1 MTMSK
6 KKQGGKASQ
15 HTSPKGKRLGL
26 KVGDGEQVK
35 IGTVLVTQNGTLFG
49 AGKGVNKARDFTLYS
64 SSEGKV
70 KFGQKLGKKIVSV
83 VAN

>member
-1 MTMSK
+1 MSK

-35 IGTVLVTQNGTLFG
+35 IGEVLVTQNGTRFHS
-49 AGKGVNKARDFTLYS
+49 GKGARRARDFTVYS
-64 SSEGKV
+64 TMKGAV
-70 KFGQKLGKKIVSV
+70 KFGNKLGKKIVSV
-83 VAN
+83 I